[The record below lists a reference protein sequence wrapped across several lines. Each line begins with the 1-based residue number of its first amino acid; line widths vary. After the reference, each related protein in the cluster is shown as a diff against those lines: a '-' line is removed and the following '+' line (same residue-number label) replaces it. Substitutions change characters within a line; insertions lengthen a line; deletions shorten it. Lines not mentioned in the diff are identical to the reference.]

1 MIKLFIVYNSP
12 SHSPFNSQKAQDRN
26 SFWKMLSLHQIT
38 CQLAQLAALLSPRL
52 TPTGK
57 QILVSHAVYHIDKPV
72 GLTVQIGL
80 VYLLNITGKH
90 HFCTFAGTGDDGL
103 NLMWGQVLGFI
114 DNTVGF
120 AQAAPA
126 DKGQCLT
133 NCSLFCISSKRFTSE
148 ELAAN

>member
-1 MIKLFIVYNSP
+1 MRYP
-12 SHSPFNSQKAQDRN
+12 
-26 SFWKMLSLHQIT
+26 LHQIT
-38 CQLAQLAALLSPRL
+38 CQLAQLATFSFHQIDM
-52 TPTGK
+52 GK
-57 QILVSHAVYHIDKPV
+57 QVLVPHTVYHIYKSI

-90 HFCTFAGTGDDGL
+90 HFRALTGTGDDGL
-103 NLMWGQVLGFI
+103 NLMWSQVLGFI
-114 DNTVGF
+114 NNTVGF

-126 DKGQCLT
+126 DKANASMT

>member
-1 MIKLFIVYNSP
+1 MRYP
-12 SHSPFNSQKAQDRN
+12 
-26 SFWKMLSLHQIT
+26 LHQIT
-38 CQLAQLAALLSPRL
+38 CQLAQLAALPFHQIDM
-52 TPTGK
+52 GK

-120 AQAAPA
+120 AQAAPT
-126 DKGQCLT
+126 DKANASMT